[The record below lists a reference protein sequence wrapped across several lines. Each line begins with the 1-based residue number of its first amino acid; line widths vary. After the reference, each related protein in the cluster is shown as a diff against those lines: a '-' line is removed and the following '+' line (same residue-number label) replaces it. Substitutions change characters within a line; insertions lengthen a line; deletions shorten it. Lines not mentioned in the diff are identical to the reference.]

1 MEIIII
7 GNGIAGLSAVEEI
20 RRENQEINI
29 HMITSEKYYTYYRT
43 QLSNYLAKDFKT
55 EDIYIHPKNWYRENN
70 IKVYL
75 NKEVKSI
82 DRTKKIVYFNNS
94 ESLQYDKLLLANGAR
109 SFIPPVVGKDNEGV
123 FALRD
128 LDDLKSI
135 QEYGKKAEKGIVIGG
150 GLLGLEAANS
160 LKNLEMNITVIE
172 FFDRLLPRQLD
183 QEGSIMLK
191 KIVEDQG
198 IKVILGAQVEKILGE
213 QKVEGIQIK
222 DGQKVETSFVLF
234 STGVRSNIQLAKE
247 LDLEIDKA
255 IIVDEYMQTSE
266 RDIYAAG
273 DVCQFNNKFFGI
285 WPIAMEQGKVA
296 GANMIGKKRTYK
308 EITPSNM
315 LNVMGTKVFSTG
327 DIGAGEGE
335 YDILKV
341 KDERKNIYKK
351 FFFRDRKLVGAILM
365 NDIAMAGKLKNLLTS
380 GKDYSNLLKQDIS
393 DEEKIKQL

>member
-7 GNGIAGLSAVEEI
+7 GNGIAGLSAAEEI
-20 RRENQEINI
+20 RRENQAINI
-29 HMITSEKYYTYYRT
+29 HMITNEKYYTYYRT
-43 QLSNYLAKDFKT
+43 QLSHYLSKDFKI
-55 EDIYIHPKNWYRENN
+55 EGISIHSKNWYKENN

-82 DRTKKIVYFNNS
+82 DKTKKIVYFDNS

-109 SFIPPVVGKDNEGV
+109 SFMPPVVGKDNKGV
-123 FALRD
+123 FALRN

-135 QEYGKKAEKGIVIGG
+135 QKYGKKAKKGVVIGG

-222 DGQKVETSFVLF
+222 DGQKVEASFVLF

-247 LDLEIDKA
+247 LGLEIDKA

-266 RDIYAAG
+266 SDIYAAG

-296 GANMIGKKRTYK
+296 GANMIGKKRAYK

-335 YDILKV
+335 YDTLKV